1 VADPHSTQSL
11 SELLSNLARDFGALV
26 RQEVR
31 LAGAE
36 MTLKARSAGRG
47 AMLVVSGGV
56 LTAAGLLSLVGAG
69 IAALSAILPVWLSA
83 LLVGVAV
90 LVLGFSVARA
100 GLAHLRRIDPLPEQT
115 IATIRE
121 DVNWVKEQAQ

>member
-1 VADPHSTQSL
+1 MADPHSTQSL